1 MKTARL
7 LSLLALL
14 LTIAPAILY
23 AVGALGDAA
32 MKMALLVG
40 TVLWFVA
47 APRWLRG
54 GTE

>member
-14 LTIAPAILY
+14 LTITPAILY
-23 AVGALGDAA
+23 AVGVLGGAA
-32 MKMALLVG
+32 MKMTLLLG
-40 TVLWFVA
+40 TVLWFLA